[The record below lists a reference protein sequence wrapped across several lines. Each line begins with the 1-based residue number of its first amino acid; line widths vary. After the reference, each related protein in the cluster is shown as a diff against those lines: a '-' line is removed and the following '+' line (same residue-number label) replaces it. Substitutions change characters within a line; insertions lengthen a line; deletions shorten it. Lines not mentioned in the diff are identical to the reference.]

1 MASHDCHVEGLA
13 FAALEIM
20 RHTTRTIIALVLWA
34 GSQAG
39 FAHGIAEHERQRM
52 LDGDFLDVSW
62 VGAEHMLTGYD
73 HLLFLFG
80 AVLLLA
86 KASRILA
93 FITAFTVGHTITL
106 MGATLLGIRVNPY
119 LIDAAIALT
128 VIYVALEN
136 MGVFGKWGI
145 RVPDLVIMVFVFGL
159 VHGMGLSTRFQEM
172 TLSADP
178 DIVAKIFA
186 FNVGVELG
194 QILAL
199 IGMLTAVKLWRDTP
213 VYGPAATATNF
224 ALIFAGLALFALQ
237 IHGYLS
243 I

>member
-1 MASHDCHVEGLA
+1 MERLT
-13 FAALEIM
+13 FAALTAM
-20 RHTTRTIIALVLWA
+20 RHTTRTITALFLWA
-34 GSQAG
+34 ACQVAS
-39 FAHGIAEHERQRM
+39 AHGIAEQERQRM
-52 LDGDFLDVSW
+52 LDGDFLEVLW

-80 AVLLLA
+80 AVLFLA

-93 FITAFTVGHTITL
+93 FITAFTIGHTITL

-136 MGVFGKWGI
+136 MGVFRKWGV

-172 TLSADP
+172 TISADP
-178 DIVAKIFA
+178 DIVSKIFA

-194 QILAL
+194 QVLAL

-213 VYGPAATATNF
+213 VYSPAATATNF
-224 ALIFAGLALFALQ
+224 VLIAAGVALFALQ
-237 IHGYLS
+237 IHGYLT

>member
-1 MASHDCHVEGLA
+1 MRYTTRIT
-13 FAALEIM
+13 AAL
-20 RHTTRTIIALVLWA
+20 LLWA
-34 GSQAG
+34 ASQTS
-39 FAHGIAEHERQRM
+39 FAHGIAEQERQRM
-52 LDGDFLDVSW
+52 LDGDFLEVLW

-80 AVLLLA
+80 AVLFLA

-93 FITAFTVGHTITL
+93 FITAFTIGHTITL
-106 MGATLLGIRVNPY
+106 MGATLLGLRVNPY

-136 MGVFGKWGI
+136 MGAFRRWGL
-145 RVPDLVIMVFVFGL
+145 RVPDLVIMVFAFGL

-172 TLSADP
+172 MISADP
-178 DIVAKIFA
+178 DIVTKIFA
-186 FNVGVELG
+186 FNLGVELG
-194 QILAL
+194 QVLAL
-199 IGMLTAVKLWRDTP
+199 IGMLAAVNLWRGTP
-213 VYGPAATATNF
+213 VYQPAATATNF
-224 ALIFAGLALFALQ
+224 VLVAAGAALFALQ

>member
-1 MASHDCHVEGLA
+1 
-13 FAALEIM
+13 M
-20 RHTTRTIIALVLWA
+20 RHTTRPITALLLWA
-34 GSQAG
+34 ACQTAS
-39 FAHGIAEHERQRM
+39 AHGIAEQERQRM
-52 LDGDFLDVSW
+52 LDGDFLDVLW

-80 AVLLLA
+80 AVLFLA
-86 KASRILA
+86 KASRVLA
-93 FITAFTVGHTITL
+93 FITAFTIGHTITL

-136 MGVFGKWGI
+136 MGAFGKWGI

-159 VHGMGLSTRFQEM
+159 VHGLGLSTRLQEM
-172 TLSADP
+172 MISADP
-178 DIVAKIFA
+178 DIVMKIFA
-186 FNVGVELG
+186 FNVGVEFG

-213 VYGPAATATNF
+213 VYRPAATATNF
-224 ALIFAGLALFALQ
+224 ILVAAGALLFAQQL
-237 IHGYLS
+237 HGYFS
-243 I
+243 T